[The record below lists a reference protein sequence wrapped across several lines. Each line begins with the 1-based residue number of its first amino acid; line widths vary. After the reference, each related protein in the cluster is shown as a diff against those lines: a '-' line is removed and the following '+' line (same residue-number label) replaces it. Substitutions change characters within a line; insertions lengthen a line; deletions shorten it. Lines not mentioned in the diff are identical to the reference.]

1 LNRRK
6 DVELFEAI
14 RREYQFGVGTVK
26 GVARKF
32 GVHRRMVR
40 EALADA
46 VPKERKSVERAR
58 PKLDPAVPFI
68 DGILESD
75 LKAPRKQRHTA
86 HRIYNRLLA
95 EKPEIQVAEATVRA
109 YVRDRKLKIGLTHRE
124 TFVPQSYTWG
134 HEGQVDWYEMLA
146 ELGGERQKVQ
156 IFCLRSMASAGA
168 FHRAYPHASQQA
180 FLEAH
185 ELAFHY
191 FGGVFHLLRYDNLK
205 SAVQRIL
212 RGSQR
217 EETARF
223 VAFRSHWSYAAE
235 FCNLARGNE
244 KGGVEGE
251 GGFFRRNHLTPVPV
265 ARDYEHLNEL
275 LRDASGEDEQRV
287 VGERSVSVGTAMALE
302 REHLLPLAK
311 DGFDL
316 AAVRFPLVNTS
327 GCVKVL
333 TNSYSVPL
341 AAGTEV
347 EAKIHASYIEVW
359 RQGKCV
365 ARHERCFGRQQK
377 VLDLNHCLE
386 ALERKPG
393 ALAGATALEQ
403 CRAQGKW
410 PASYDQ
416 YWERL
421 KQRQGRQAG
430 THAMIELLVE
440 GQKHG
445 AGRLRQAIER
455 ALELGCSDKA
465 AVQYLLTEAKLEKKK
480 PEVID
485 VGVLIGY
492 ERPQPTTAA
501 YDRLLLN
508 TQGAEVIQ

>member
-1 LNRRK
+1 
-6 DVELFEAI
+6 
-14 RREYQFGVGTVK
+14 
-26 GVARKF
+26 
-32 GVHRRMVR
+32 MV
-40 EALADA
+40 
-46 VPKERKSVERAR
+46 
-58 PKLDPAVPFI
+58 
-68 DGILESD
+68 
-75 LKAPRKQRHTA
+75 
-86 HRIYNRLLA
+86 
-95 EKPEIQVAEATVRA
+95 
-109 YVRDRKLKIGLTHRE
+109 
-124 TFVPQSYTWG
+124 
-134 HEGQVDWYEMLA
+134 A
-146 ELGGERQKVQ
+146 ELGGEKQKVQ

-235 FCNLARGNE
+235 FCNPARGNE

-275 LRDASGEDEQRV
+275 LRNASGEDERRV

-341 AAGTEV
+341 AVGTEV

-377 VLDLNHCLE
+377 VLDLNHYLE

-410 PASYDQ
+410 PASYDR
-416 YWERL
+416 YWEGL
-421 KQRQGRQAG
+421 KQRLGKQAG

-445 AGRLRQAIER
+445 AERLRQAIER

-465 AVQYLLTEAKLEKKK
+465 AVEYLLTEAKLEKKK
-480 PEVID
+480 PEAIE
-485 VGVLIGY
+485 VGVLIAY
-492 ERPQPTTAA
+492 ERPQPTMAA

-508 TQGAEVIQ
+508 TPVAEVIQ

>member
-1 LNRRK
+1 
-6 DVELFEAI
+6 
-14 RREYQFGVGTVK
+14 
-26 GVARKF
+26 
-32 GVHRRMVR
+32 MVR

-46 VPKERKSVERAR
+46 VPKERRVMERAR
-58 PKLDPAVPFI
+58 PKLEPAVPFI

-95 EKPEIQVAEATVRA
+95 EKPEIKVAEATVRA
-109 YVRDRKLKIGLTHRE
+109 YVRERKLKIGLIHRE

-134 HEGQVDWYEMLA
+134 QEGQVDWYEMQA

-191 FGGVFHLLRYDNLK
+191 FGGVFRLLRYDNLK

-223 VAFRSHWSYAAE
+223 VAFRSHWSYEAE
-235 FCNLARGNE
+235 FCNPARGNE

-275 LRDASGEDEQRV
+275 LRDASCEDEQRV
-287 VGERSVSVGTAMALE
+287 VGERSVSVGAAMALE

-316 AAVRFPLVNTS
+316 AAVRFPVVNTT

-333 TNSYSVPL
+333 LNSYSVPL

-377 VLDLNHCLE
+377 VLDLNHYLE
-386 ALERKPG
+386 TLERKPG

-410 PASYDQ
+410 PASYDR
-416 YWERL
+416 YWEGL
-421 KQRQGRQAG
+421 KQRQGKQAG
-430 THAMIELLVE
+430 TRAMIELLIE

-465 AVQYLLTEAKLEKKK
+465 AVQYLLTEEKLEKKK
-480 PEVID
+480 PGIIEV
-485 VGVLIGY
+485 GALLAY
-492 ERPQPTTAA
+492 ERPQPTMAA
-501 YDRLLLN
+501 YDQLLLN
-508 TQGAEVIQ
+508 APVAEVIQ

>member
-46 VPKERKSVERAR
+46 VPKERKRVQRAR
-58 PKLDPAVPFI
+58 PKLEPAVSFI
-68 DGILESD
+68 DGILEND
-75 LKAPRKQRHTA
+75 LKEPRKQRHTA
-86 HRIYNRLLA
+86 HRIYDRLLV
-95 EKPEIQVAEATVRA
+95 EKPDIKVAEATVRA
-109 YVRDRKLKIGLTHRE
+109 YVREKKLEIGLSRRE

-134 HEGQVDWYEMLA
+134 REGQVDWYEMVA

-191 FGGVFHLLRYDNLK
+191 FGGVFHVLRYDNLK

-223 VAFRSHWSYAAE
+223 VAFRSHWGYAAE
-235 FCNLARGNE
+235 FCNPARGNE

-275 LRDASGEDEQRV
+275 LREASGQDERRI
-287 VGERSVSVGTAMALE
+287 VGERPVSVGAAMTLE
-302 REHLLPLAK
+302 REHLLPSAK
-311 DGFDL
+311 EGFNL
-316 AAVRFPLVNTS
+316 AAVSFPVVNPS

-341 AAGTEV
+341 ATGTEV
-347 EAKIHASYIEVW
+347 EAKIHATYIEVW
-359 RQGKCV
+359 RQGECI
-365 ARHERCFGRQQK
+365 ARHERSFGRQQK
-377 VLDLNHCLE
+377 ILDLNHYLE
-386 ALERKPG
+386 VLERKPG
-393 ALAGATALEQ
+393 ALAGSTALEQ

-410 PASYDQ
+410 PASYDE
-416 YWERL
+416 YWEVL

-430 THAMIELLVE
+430 THAMIEILLE
-440 GQKHG
+440 GRKHG
-445 AGRLRQAIER
+445 AARLRQAIER

-465 AVQYLLTEAKLEKKK
+465 AVEYLLTEEKLEKKR
-480 PEVID
+480 PEVIE
-485 VGVLIGY
+485 VGALLAY
-492 ERPQPTTAA
+492 ERPQPTMAV
-501 YDRLLLN
+501 YDQLLLN
-508 TQGAEVIQ
+508 TTAEVIQ

>member
-1 LNRRK
+1 
-6 DVELFEAI
+6 VELFEAI

-46 VPKERKSVERAR
+46 VPKERRVIERAR

-95 EKPEIQVAEATVRA
+95 EKPEIKVAEATVRA
-109 YVRDRKLKIGLTHRE
+109 YVRERKLKIGLIHRE

-134 HEGQVDWYEMLA
+134 QEGQVDWYEMQA

-191 FGGVFHLLRYDNLK
+191 FGGVFRLLRYDNLK

-223 VAFRSHWSYAAE
+223 IAFRSHWSYAAE
-235 FCNLARGNE
+235 FCNPARGNE

-275 LRDASGEDEQRV
+275 LRVASGEDEQRV
-287 VGERSVSVGTAMALE
+287 VGERSVSVGAAMALE

-316 AAVRFPLVNTS
+316 AAVRFPVVNTT

-333 TNSYSVPL
+333 MNWYSVPL
-341 AAGTEV
+341 TAGTEV

-377 VLDLNHCLE
+377 VLDLNHYLE
-386 ALERKPG
+386 TLERKPG

-416 YWERL
+416 YWEGL
-421 KQRQGRQAG
+421 KQRQGKQEG
-430 THAMIELLVE
+430 TRAMIELLIE

-465 AVQYLLTEAKLEKKK
+465 AVQYLLTEEKLEKKK
-480 PEVID
+480 PEVIE
-485 VGVLIGY
+485 VGALFVY
-492 ERPQPTTAA
+492 ERPQPTMAA
-501 YDRLLLN
+501 YDQLLLN
-508 TQGAEVIQ
+508 TPVAEVIQ

>member
-1 LNRRK
+1 
-6 DVELFEAI
+6 VELFEAI

-46 VPKERKSVERAR
+46 VPKERRVIERAR

-75 LKAPRKQRHTA
+75 LTAPRKQRHTA

-95 EKPEIQVAEATVRA
+95 EKPEVKVAEATVRA

-134 HEGQVDWYEMLA
+134 HEGQVDWYEMVA
-146 ELGGERQKVQ
+146 ELGGEKQKVQ

-235 FCNLARGNE
+235 FCNPARGNE

-275 LRDASGEDEQRV
+275 LRDASGEDERRV
-287 VGERSVSVGTAMALE
+287 VGERSVSIGTAMALE
-302 REHLLPLAK
+302 REHLLPLAT

-341 AAGTEV
+341 AVGTEV

-377 VLDLNHCLE
+377 VLDLNHYLA

-403 CRAQGKW
+403 CRARGKW
-410 PASYDQ
+410 PASYDR
-416 YWERL
+416 YWEGL
-421 KQRQGRQAG
+421 KQRLGKQAG

-480 PEVID
+480 PEAIE
-485 VGVLIGY
+485 VGVLIAY
-492 ERPQPTTAA
+492 ERPQPTMAA
-501 YDRLLLN
+501 YDQLLLN
-508 TQGAEVIQ
+508 TPVAEVIQ

>member
-1 LNRRK
+1 
-6 DVELFEAI
+6 VELFEAI

-46 VPKERKSVERAR
+46 VPKERRPVERVR

-95 EKPEIQVAEATVRA
+95 EKPEIKVAEATVRA

-134 HEGQVDWYEMLA
+134 HEGQVDWYEMVA
-146 ELGGERQKVQ
+146 ELGGEKQKVQ

-235 FCNLARGNE
+235 FCNPARGNE

-275 LRDASGEDEQRV
+275 LRNASGEDERRV

-341 AAGTEV
+341 AVGTEV

-377 VLDLNHCLE
+377 VLDLNHYLE

-410 PASYDQ
+410 PASYDR
-416 YWERL
+416 YWEGL
-421 KQRQGRQAG
+421 KQRLGKQAG

-445 AGRLRQAIER
+445 AERLRQAIER

-465 AVQYLLTEAKLEKKK
+465 AVEYLLTEAKLEKKK
-480 PEVID
+480 PEAIE
-485 VGVLIGY
+485 VGVLIAY
-492 ERPQPTTAA
+492 ERPQPTMAA

-508 TQGAEVIQ
+508 TPVAEVIQ